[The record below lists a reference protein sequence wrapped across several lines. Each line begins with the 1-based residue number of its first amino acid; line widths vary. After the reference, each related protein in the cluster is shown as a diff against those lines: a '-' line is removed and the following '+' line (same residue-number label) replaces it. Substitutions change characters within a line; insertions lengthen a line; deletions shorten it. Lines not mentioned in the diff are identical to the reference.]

1 MKNQIPKNLILETKA
16 FVDAIKE
23 VENSVKA
30 GFNKKV
36 GKWFPHKSAE
46 GGTDTL
52 AYGHKL
58 TKEEDKTNIVIVN
71 GASVDVRN
79 VGLTEEQATQLLTQD
94 LLKALNTA
102 RSQWNGEYGKTKG
115 FDDLKLKY
123 QGVLV
128 DLVFNVGTLMNRINP
143 KRYNWPIL
151 SSYIIDDN
159 EAKVRETMVRS
170 YTTPQGK
177 RVKLTRRRDVMADA
191 LGLAK
196 A

>member
-1 MKNQIPKNLILETKA
+1 MTSKLLENKA

-30 GFNKKV
+30 GFNKTV
-36 GKWFPHKSAE
+36 GRWFPHKSAE

-58 TKEEDKTNIVIVN
+58 TKEEDKSHMVLVN

-79 VGLTEEQATQLLTQD
+79 VGLTEEQATTLLAQD
-94 LLKALNTA
+94 LSKALNTA
-102 RSQWNGEYGKTKG
+102 RSQWNGEYGKQKQ
-115 FDDLKLKY
+115 FDDLDIKY
-123 QGVLV
+123 QGVLC
-128 DLVFNVGTLMNRINP
+128 DLVFNVGTLMNKINP

-151 SSYIIDDN
+151 SSYILDN
-159 EAKVRETMVRS
+159 NEGKVRNGMVRT

-177 RVKLTRRRDVMADA
+177 KVKLTKRRDVVADA

-196 A
+196 G